1 LVESSILSTKEN
13 ILINYQ
19 TLNIKYWSNQMKLS
33 TLIRTTFATSTL
45 LVSSLSF
52 AANIEVNANGNDLAL
67 KGYDTV
73 SYFTKGAPTKGS
85 NKFTAAYNGAI
96 YQFSSNENRDLF
108 QSDPSKYAPQYGGFC
123 AFGVTMNRKFDTDP
137 AAWHIRGDKLYLN
150 LNKGVQKKWRTDI
163 PGYIE
168 TAQGNWSGIKGL
180 TEDQI
185 EKVFE

>member
-1 LVESSILSTKEN
+1 
-13 ILINYQ
+13 
-19 TLNIKYWSNQMKLS
+19 MKLS
-33 TLIRTTFATSTL
+33 TLIKSTFVTSAL

-52 AANIEVNANGNDLAL
+52 ASNIEVNANGNDLAI

-85 NKFTAAYNGAI
+85 DKFTAAYNGAI
-96 YQFSSNENRDLF
+96 YQFSTADNRDLF

-123 AFGVTMNRKFDTDP
+123 AFGVTMNKKFDTDP
-137 AAWHIRGDKLYLN
+137 MAWHIRGDKLYLN
-150 LNKGVQKKWRTDI
+150 LNKNVQKKWVTDI

-168 TAQGNWSGIKGL
+168 TAQTNWTDIKGL

-185 EKVFE
+185 EKIYD

>member
-1 LVESSILSTKEN
+1 
-13 ILINYQ
+13 
-19 TLNIKYWSNQMKLS
+19 MKLS
-33 TLIRTTFATSTL
+33 TLIRTIFATSAL

-67 KGYDTV
+67 KGYDPV

-96 YQFSSNENRDLF
+96 YQFSSNVNRDLF
-108 QSDPSKYAPQYGGFC
+108 QSEPSKYAPQYGGFC

-137 AAWHIRGDKLYLN
+137 TAWHISGDKLYLN
-150 LNKGVQKKWRTDI
+150 LNKGVQKKWRTDM

-168 TAQGNWSGIKGL
+168 TAQGNWDGIKGL